1 MPEKKGKRKFLV
13 MITEKNGAFRNS
25 LFENVTEDIQD
36 GLISKHLPSMRDR
49 LEFNARVLYFV
60 ISSLLK
66 MLILL
71 TITMIMIQMK
81 MTKINLFANAV
92 KYWILRELWWYFVR
106 SLSHYL
112 CSKEKK
118 KKSLNGK
125 LTQL

>member
-1 MPEKKGKRKFLV
+1 

-49 LEFNARVLYFV
+49 SEFNARVLLYFV
-60 ISSLLK
+60 LLSSLLK

-81 MTKINLFANAV
+81 MT
-92 KYWILRELWWYFVR
+92 
-106 SLSHYL
+106 
-112 CSKEKK
+112 
-118 KKSLNGK
+118 GK
-125 LTQL
+125 